1 MNWKKFVLEVCS
13 DKFEILK
20 WNFGNNYFREK
31 LKSGLCDL
39 KWFDGLRS
47 SLSGTCTGL
56 SLKATLY

>member
-31 LKSGLCDL
+31 LNVGKG
-39 KWFDGLRS
+39 
-47 SLSGTCTGL
+47 SLGYRYIFKFSP
-56 SLKATLY
+56 KK